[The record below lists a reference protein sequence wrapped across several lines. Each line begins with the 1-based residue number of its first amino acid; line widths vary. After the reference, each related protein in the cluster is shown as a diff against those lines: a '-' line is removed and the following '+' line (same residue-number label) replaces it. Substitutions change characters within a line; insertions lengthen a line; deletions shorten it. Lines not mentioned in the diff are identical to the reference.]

1 MAQVGKLNQW
11 LRQSFSILKRVFQG
25 DLFIK
30 GRVHGPLPPT
40 EIKNQTPSGKGK
52 TSPEDKEPTVPI
64 QGRSFFQNLF
74 RKPNADSVSVE
85 TAVEKAMPF
94 PRMSRVIPPC
104 RQDFEVLSTPKQDSI
119 DKSSSTNAKDDT
131 VIKNVSSVDLLVDFF
146 DTKYGK
152 RAVQRDSMEITT
164 TTALTNG
171 PHPEMWDRRLRLKV
185 IAQSNNICLSKELP
199 KKDGLEQE
207 TLDENGKPSK
217 ARFCRTIYYK
227 RLGPKQ

>member
-64 QGRSFFQNLF
+64 QGRSE
-74 RKPNADSVSVE
+74 ADSVSVE
-85 TAVEKAMPF
+85 TAVEKAMPL

-131 VIKNVSSVDLLVDFF
+131 VTIAPVSSVDLLVDFF

-199 KKDGLEQE
+199 KNDGLEQE

-227 RLGPKQ
+227 QRGPKQ